1 MKWASAPG
9 SVSSRWHLT
18 ARCPFERHQAEESPE
33 AHGSQPAR
41 FSQAVHISPQICIQ
55 WPQTITMMYLHHMLH
70 CAQSLS
76 HVQLCGPMDCT
87 HQSPLSME
95 FSRKQYW
102 SGLPFPT
109 PGDIPNPE
117 IEPTSLESSTLAG
130 RFFITT
136 ATWEALFAPWKSAN
150 AINQAFAYFDCVF
163 LFLCFQNM
171 ITEHL
176 PAYH

>member
-1 MKWASAPG
+1 M
-9 SVSSRWHLT
+9 SVIRQ
-18 ARCPFERHQAEESPE
+18 RHPLRV
-33 AHGSQPAR
+33 HGSQPAQ

-55 WPQTITMMYLHHMLH
+55 WHQTVTMDVFAPHATLYLVT
-70 CAQSLS
+70 QSCPT
-76 HVQLCGPMDCT
+76 VCPMDCT

-109 PGDIPNPE
+109 PGNIPNPG
-117 IEPTSLESSTLAG
+117 IEPTPLEPSTLAG
-130 RFFITT
+130 RFFITA
-136 ATWEALFAPWKSAN
+136 ATWEALFVPWKSAN
-150 AINQAFAYFDCVF
+150 AINQAFAYFDFVV
-163 LFLCFQNM
+163 LFLCLQNM

>member
-1 MKWASAPG
+1 MKWESELG

-18 ARCPFERHQAEESPE
+18 VRALSSVIRQRNPLRVP
-33 AHGSQPAR
+33 GSQPAR
-41 FSQAVHISPQICIQ
+41 SHKLCTRLPKSAFSGLKQSP
-55 WPQTITMMYLHHMLH
+55 WMYLHHMLC

-76 HVQLCGPMDCT
+76 HVQLCGPMDST
-87 HQSPLSME
+87 HQSPLSKG

-109 PGDIPNPE
+109 PGNIPNPG
-117 IEPTSLESSTLAG
+117 IEPTCEFSTLAG

-150 AINQAFAYFDCVF
+150 AISQALAYFDFVF
-163 LFLCFQNM
+163 MFLCFQNM